1 METEGSLP
9 RLQHLAYFLHTEP
22 NQSTY
27 SHPISLGSSLI
38 LSSHLRLD
46 LPSGLLP
53 SSCEQHLLFSSVC
66 VAFAAR
72 VILLDFVTLK
82 IFDVVCET

>member
-9 RLQHLAYFLHTEP
+9 LLQQLAYFLHTEP

-46 LPSGLLP
+46 LSSGLGPPDLFTETLCAFFFPLSYHVLYP
-53 SSCEQHLLFSSVC
+53 SHPS
-66 VAFAAR
+66 
-72 VILLDFVTLK
+72 
-82 IFDVVCET
+82 